1 VPALSDA
8 AVPVLSAA
16 DEPALSEAPE
26 AAVSG
31 TAAESHTPRIDG
43 PAGSVA
49 RVLPDE
55 ASDPRPRQV
64 TIPIEVSALTVI
76 LALVLALLAGA
87 GAALYQRSKPTHFIS
102 YASMLIDQP
111 FAVAQDSGDATLAK
125 LQRLRFY
132 YAGLVQT
139 SVIAAPVANQ
149 LQGDYHLTTGQIEGA
164 VNTLMGAD
172 TFTIDLFAQGR
183 NPEEAA
189 AIAQAATAELI
200 DYVKRQQRDLGI
212 PSVQRVTLTEVT
224 SPAAGIKV
232 TVSTKKQLVSAG
244 VAFVVVGAAFIIVA
258 DLLRR
263 RW

>member
-1 VPALSDA
+1 MLPD
-8 AVPVLSAA
+8 SA
-16 DEPALSEAPE
+16 P
-26 AAVSG
+26 
-31 TAAESHTPRIDG
+31 G
-43 PAGSVA
+43 PAIGA
-49 RVLPDE
+49 
-55 ASDPRPRQV
+55 RPRQV
-64 TIPIEVSALTVI
+64 TIPLEVSALTVI

-87 GAALYQRSKPTHFIS
+87 GAALYQRSKPTHYIS
-102 YASMLIDQP
+102 FSTMLIDQP

-139 SVIAAPVANQ
+139 SVIAGPVASELSDQYELSTSQVENA
-149 LQGDYHLTTGQIEGA
+149 L
-164 VNTLMGAD
+164 NTLMGAD
-172 TFTIDLFAQGR
+172 TFTINLFAQGR
-183 NPEEAA
+183 DPQEASA
-189 AIAQAATAELI
+189 VAQAATAELI
-200 DYVKRQQRDLGI
+200 DYVKKQQQKLGI